1 MWLSTLDKLR
11 SQYPVSD
18 YADVRRQMYLE
29 TYRSLDRPRE
39 EGRAHDDVYVDSV
52 HYDGAANQK
61 LAQVIADGLNKEG
74 WLR

>member
-1 MWLSTLDKLR
+1 MPNLNQT
-11 SQYPVSD
+11 
-18 YADVRRQMYLE
+18 VRRDE
-29 TYRSLDRPRE
+29 TGKSFHFIADLF